1 MRFADAPARK
11 AAARRRGPAR
21 ALLAS
26 LLVHGLLLSLA
37 FGGDGAGLPG
47 LNLPWQQRRAEAPD
61 LRVLLVP
68 AAPEPSRPP
77 PPALPVAPDAPEATP
92 DTPARSDSATDAPA
106 RAEPTPV
113 AEAAPLRMEGAEAIA
128 ATAPAVIAVDRPA
141 RPTWTVPPALPA
153 STPVIA
159 VFGQDAAS
167 APPAMAPL
175 RNASDAM
182 RMRADRE
189 RAADLARLDLSG
201 EDVRQQAQR
210 LEAARAEAER
220 LEAARTAAQQEA
232 TRQEAAQRNAA
243 RAEADRQDAARR
255 DAAQQAAARQE
266 ALRQDTA
273 RQEAARAEAARQEA
287 ARQEAARQE
296 AARQDAAK
304 QEAARQDAARA
315 EAARQE
321 ASRVA
326 TAKLDAARAAEEQ
339 REARL
344 RAIGRQLDEEAARRD
359 AAASRPPNAA
369 LPTSWSSARRGRLL
383 GRIDTN
389 AELVAYAE
397 AWARKIQFNP
407 TFDTVRDALKQPYT
421 DPLVNVAIRS
431 DGSVESVTFVRSS
444 GVPALDDAIRRVIQ
458 SQERYAA
465 FPPALL
471 QDYDVI
477 EIRRTWHFDS
487 AIRLY

>member
-26 LLVHGLLLSLA
+26 LLVHALLLSLA

-47 LNLPWQQRRAEAPD
+47 LNLPWQQRRAEVPD
-61 LRVLLVP
+61 LRVVLLP
-68 AAPEPSRPP
+68 AAPGPSQP
-77 PPALPVAPDAPEATP
+77 PPASPAPPGAPDLPP
-92 DTPARSDSATDAPA
+92 DMPAAAGAATDASA
-106 RAEPTPV
+106 RAEPAPV
-113 AEAAPLRMEGAEAIA
+113 AEAAPLRMAAEAIVA
-128 ATAPAVIAVDRPA
+128 ATPAVIAVDRPA

-167 APPAMAPL
+167 APPAMATL

-189 RAADLARLDLSG
+189 RAADLARLDLSS

-210 LEAARAEAER
+210 LEAVRAEAERLEAER
-220 LEAARTAAQQEA
+220 LEAARTAALQEAARQEAARRAAAQQEA
-232 TRQEAAQRNAA
+232 TRQEAL
-243 RAEADRQDAARR
+243 RQDA
-255 DAAQQAAARQE
+255 
-266 ALRQDTA
+266 A
-273 RQEAARAEAARQEA
+273 RQEAARA
-287 ARQEAARQE
+287 EAARQE

-304 QEAARQDAARA
+304 QEAARQDAARS

-321 ASRVA
+321 AARVA
-326 TAKLDAARAAEEQ
+326 MAKLDAARAAEEQ

-444 GVPALDDAIRRVIQ
+444 GVPALDDAVRRVIQ

>member
-26 LLVHGLLLSLA
+26 LLVHALLLSLA

-47 LNLPWQQRRAEAPD
+47 LNLPWQQRRAEVPD
-61 LRVLLVP
+61 LRVVLLP
-68 AAPEPSRPP
+68 AAPGPSQP
-77 PPALPVAPDAPEATP
+77 PPASPAPPGAPDLPP
-92 DTPARSDSATDAPA
+92 DMPAAAGAATDASA
-106 RAEPTPV
+106 RAEPAPV
-113 AEAAPLRMEGAEAIA
+113 AEAAPLRMAAAEAV
-128 ATAPAVIAVDRPA
+128 ATATPAVIAVDRPA

-189 RAADLARLDLSG
+189 RAADLARLDLSS

-210 LEAARAEAER
+210 LEAVRAEAERLEAER
-220 LEAARTAAQQEA
+220 LEAARTAALQEAARQEAARAQAERQDAARRAAAQQEA
-232 TRQEAAQRNAA
+232 TRQEAL
-243 RAEADRQDAARR
+243 RQDA
-255 DAAQQAAARQE
+255 
-266 ALRQDTA
+266 A
-273 RQEAARAEAARQEA
+273 RQEAARA
-287 ARQEAARQE
+287 EAARQE

-304 QEAARQDAARA
+304 QEAARQDAARS
-315 EAARQE
+315 ETTRQE
-321 ASRVA
+321 AARVA

-444 GVPALDDAIRRVIQ
+444 GVPALDDAVRRVIQ